1 MMTGNTVHLRAMA
14 RGLCLIPAIA
24 LMSRGQILAEP
35 VNRREIGQTV
45 LEGVP
50 EIPAALRERMN
61 QYLNVRAASFADFSD
76 DGTQIL
82 ISTRFGNTDQ
92 LHLVSSPMGARKQ
105 LTFANEP
112 IRGGA
117 FLPGANG
124 RKLFYFR
131 DTGGNEYSQ
140 LYLFNLDDGRETLLT
155 DGKSRHEAL
164 VVARSGKLIAFTG
177 TGRNKRD
184 GDIYVA
190 AAPDFKPRLIMEVSG
205 AFYPRDFNADCSK
218 LTVVEMISVKESYL
232 HMLDVASG
240 KAERISPREEKFAY
254 SGGAFSAD
262 GKSLYFTSDKAGQF
276 QNLYRRDLATGKD
289 VNLTPSLNWDVDGVT
304 VAPTGDRI
312 AFVTNEDGM
321 SKVYLAKPDA
331 AAGAYE
337 PVSSI
342 PMGLIGGLSFSNDG
356 KRMSVTITTP
366 TAPADVY
373 IHTFADKKLTRWT
386 ESEIGGLNP
395 AKFATPTRIA
405 YPTFDMPDKTDMAH
419 VDSSETAQRRIPA
432 YYYRPAGNGPFP
444 VIISIHGGPES
455 QERPRFSSLYQ
466 YWVSEMNC
474 AVLVPNVRG
483 STGYGRDYHMLD
495 DGFKR
500 EDSVKDIGA
509 LLDWVG
515 KQKELDAS
523 RVAVYG
529 GSYGGYMVLAC
540 LTHFPERIKA
550 GVDIVGIANFVT
562 FLEKTAPYRVDLRRV
577 EYGDER
583 EPKMLEFMKKISP
596 LANADK
602 ITSALFVQHGAN
614 DPRVPAF
621 EAEQIVKGMRD
632 RGRTVWYML
641 AKDEGHG
648 FAKKENRDIA
658 TLSAT
663 LFLDQQLSPSGPAQ
677 KEPASDSTKSLN

>member
-1 MMTGNTVHLRAMA
+1 MRLSPAFRSCAHLSVTGLIAATALICPSLARAD
-14 RGLCLIPAIA
+14 
-24 LMSRGQILAEP
+24 AEA
-35 VNRREIGQTV
+35 RREVGQVV

-105 LTFANEP
+105 ITFSHEP

-117 FLPGANG
+117 FLPGSRD
-124 RKLFYFR
+124 RKIFYFR

-140 LYLFNLDDGRETLLT
+140 LYLFDLDDGRETLLT
-155 DGKSRHEAL
+155 DGKSRHESL
-164 VVARSGKLIAFTG
+164 VVARNGKLVAFTG

-190 AAPDFKPRLIMEVSG
+190 AAPDFKPRLVMEVNG
-205 AFYPRDFNADCSK
+205 AFYPRDFNADGTK
-218 LTVVEMISVKESYL
+218 LTVLEMISVKESYL
-232 HMLDVASG
+232 YILDVASG
-240 KAERISPREEKFAY
+240 KAERISPKEEKFAY
-254 SGGAFSAD
+254 SGGVFSAD
-262 GKSLYFTSDKAGQF
+262 GKSLFFMCDKAGQF
-276 QNLYRRDLATGKD
+276 ENLYRRNLATGED
-289 VNLTPSLNWDVDGVT
+289 VNLTPNLSWNVDGVT

-312 AFVTNEDGM
+312 AFVSNEDGM
-321 SKVYLAKPDA
+321 SKVYLTRPDA

-337 PVSSI
+337 PVSAI
-342 PMGLIGGLSFSNDG
+342 PMGLVGGLSFSNDG
-356 KRMSVTITTP
+356 KRMSVTLTTP
-366 TAPADVY
+366 TTPADVY
-373 IHTFADKKLTRWT
+373 ILTLADNKLTRWT
-386 ESEIGGLNP
+386 ESEIGGLNS
-395 AKFATPTRIA
+395 AKFATPTRFE
-405 YPTFDMPDKTDMAH
+405 YPTFDDAGGSK
-419 VDSSETAQRRIPA
+419 RKIPA
-432 YYYRPAGNGPFP
+432 YYYRPTGNGPFP
-444 VIISIHGGPES
+444 VVISIHGGPES

-466 YWVSEMNC
+466 YWVTEMNC

-515 KQKELDAS
+515 TQKELDAK

-540 LTHFPERIKA
+540 LTHFPGRIKA

-583 EPKMLEFMKKISP
+583 DPKMLEFLKKVSP

-602 ITSALFVQHGAN
+602 ITSALYVQHGAN
-614 DPRVPAF
+614 DPRVPAY

-663 LFLDQQLSPSGPAQ
+663 MFLDEQLSTSGGQSKPAESS
-677 KEPASDSTKSLN
+677 KPDTLN

>member
-1 MMTGNTVHLRAMA
+1 MHSMNALRSRAITRSTRLVA
-14 RGLCLIPAIA
+14 AIA
-24 LMSRGQILAEP
+24 LMGLAHVRAEAP
-35 VNRREIGQTV
+35 ARREIGQTV

-50 EIPAALRERMN
+50 EIPQALRERMN

-105 LTFANEP
+105 LTFSNEP

-117 FLPGANG
+117 FLPGSKD

-155 DGKSRHEAL
+155 DGKSRHESL
-164 VVARSGKLIAFTG
+164 VVARSGKIIAFTG

-190 AAPDFKPRLIMEVSG
+190 AAPDFKPRLLMEVNG
-205 AFYPRDFNADCSK
+205 AFYPRDFNADGSK
-218 LTVVEMISVKESYL
+218 LTVVELISVKESYL
-232 HMLDVASG
+232 YVVDVATG
-240 KAERISPREEKFAY
+240 KAERISPKEEKFAY

-262 GKSLYFTSDKAGQF
+262 GKSLFFTSDKAGQF
-276 QNLYRRDLATGKD
+276 QNLYRRDLASGND
-289 VNLTPSLNWDVDGVT
+289 VNLTPKLNWDVDGVT
-304 VAPTGDRI
+304 VAPSGDRI
-312 AFVTNEDGM
+312 AFVTNEDGQ

-331 AAGAYE
+331 APNDYQ
-337 PVSSI
+337 PVSAI

-356 KRMSVTITTP
+356 KRLSLTLTTP
-366 TAPADVY
+366 TAPSDVY
-373 IHTFADKKLTRWT
+373 ILTFADNKLTRWT

-395 AKFATPTRIA
+395 AKFATPTRIE
-405 YPTFDMPDKTDMAH
+405 YPTFDDADGGK
-419 VDSSETAQRRIPA
+419 RKIPA

-466 YWVSEMNC
+466 YWVTEMNC

-515 KQKELDAS
+515 AQKELDAK

-583 EPKMLEFMKKISP
+583 DPKMLEFLKKISP

-658 TLSAT
+658 ILTAT
-663 LFLDQQLSPSGPAQ
+663 MFLDEQLSPTGARKEGPA
-677 KEPASDSTKSLN
+677 ESTTPPSIN

>member
-1 MMTGNTVHLRAMA
+1 MFFSNCVHIHRCLRLAA
-14 RGLCLIPAIA
+14 CAAA
-24 LMSRGQILAEP
+24 LALAASRGVASDAP
-35 VNRREIGQTV
+35 TTREIGQVV

-50 EIPAALRERMN
+50 EIPQALRERMN

-105 LTFANEP
+105 LTFSNEP

-117 FLPGANG
+117 FLPGSKD
-124 RKLFYFR
+124 RKVFYFR

-140 LYLFNLDDGRETLLT
+140 LYLLDLDDGRETLLT
-155 DGKSRHEAL
+155 DGESRHESL
-164 VVARSGKLIAFTG
+164 VVARNGKLVAFTG

-190 AAPDFKPRLIMEVSG
+190 AAPDFKPRLLMEVSG
-205 AFYPRDFNADCSK
+205 AFYPRDFNSDGTK
-218 LTVVEMISVKESYL
+218 LTVVEYVSVKESYIYIV
-232 HMLDVASG
+232 DVATG
-240 KAERISPREEKFAY
+240 KAERLSPKDEKFAY

-262 GKSLYFTSDKAGQF
+262 GKSLFFMSDRAGQF
-276 QNLYRRDLATGKD
+276 ENLYRRDLATGKD
-289 VNLTPSLNWDVDGVT
+289 VNLTPNLNWNVDGVT
-304 VAPTGDRI
+304 VSPAGDRI
-312 AFVTNEDGM
+312 AFIANEDGM
-321 SKVYLAKPDA
+321 SRVYFAKPDA
-331 AAGAYE
+331 VPGEYKPATD
-337 PVSSI
+337 I
-342 PMGLIGGLSFSNDG
+342 RMGLIGGLSFSNDG
-356 KRMSVTITTP
+356 KRMSVSITTP
-366 TAPADVY
+366 TAPTDVY
-373 IHTFADKKLTRWT
+373 VVTFADNKITRWT

-395 AKFATPTRIA
+395 EKFVTPTRIEF
-405 YPTFDMPDKTDMAH
+405 PTFDDVAGGGK
-419 VDSSETAQRRIPA
+419 RLIPA

-455 QERPRFSSLYQ
+455 QERPRFSSVYQ
-466 YWVSEMNC
+466 YWVTEMKC

-515 KQKELDAS
+515 KQKELDAK

-529 GSYGGYMVLAC
+529 GSYGGYMVLAS
-540 LTHFPERIKA
+540 LTHFPDRIKA

-583 EPKMLEFMKKISP
+583 DPKMLEFMKKISP

-602 ITSALFVQHGAN
+602 ITSALYVQHGAN

-621 EAEQIVKGMRD
+621 EAAQIVKGMRD

-658 TLSAT
+658 TLTAT
-663 LFLDQQLSPSGPAQ
+663 MFLDRQLQQQ
-677 KEPASDSTKSLN
+677 TDIKERPE